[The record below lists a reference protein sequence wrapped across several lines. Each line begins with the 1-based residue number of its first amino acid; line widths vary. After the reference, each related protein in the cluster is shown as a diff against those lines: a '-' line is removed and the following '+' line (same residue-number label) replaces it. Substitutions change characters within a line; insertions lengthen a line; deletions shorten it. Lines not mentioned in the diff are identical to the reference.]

1 MLPFSCKFQNIQGGA
16 IKMPESAPLAKP
28 LYLGLCFQRGGGKGR
43 VRGILPPTAN
53 SAPVLT
59 HQQQYSTG
67 EVSLDLVM
75 LLPNSHPIQDEGWGH
90 CGSGPALPGRWA
102 AVGTL
107 LLGTDHHG
115 KVACRSPLK
124 GTNQNLSKL
133 MHRVLKRLA

>member
-1 MLPFSCKFQNIQGGA
+1 
-16 IKMPESAPLAKP
+16 MPESAPLAKP
-28 LYLGLCFQRGGGKGR
+28 LYLGLFPEREGGGKGR
-43 VRGILPPTAN
+43 VRGILPTTAN
-53 SAPVLT
+53 RAPVLT

-115 KVACRSPLK
+115 KVSCRSPLK